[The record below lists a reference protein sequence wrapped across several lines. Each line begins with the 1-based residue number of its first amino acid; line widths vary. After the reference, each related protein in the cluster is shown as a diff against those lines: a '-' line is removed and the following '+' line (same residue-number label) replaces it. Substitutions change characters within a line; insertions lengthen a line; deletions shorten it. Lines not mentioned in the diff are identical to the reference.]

1 MPMPRRLSAT
11 EAAALVRPV
20 DSMAIPLGP
29 GQPQE
34 LLHALG
40 ARDDFQDLRVG
51 SSLLTGPYELFTR
64 RGVTLL
70 SGFHGPVERAL
81 RAQGHDVRFIP
92 GDFRRFGPIL
102 RRMRPRIMTTTAVPP
117 DAKGR
122 LSLSL
127 HAGGTV
133 AECLA
138 AGRDPERLLIVE
150 VNPNLP
156 RTQGLPPAHPHA
168 LPLELV
174 DVIVETDRP
183 PLTLPASTPSEI
195 ERAIAGHATR
205 FVPDG
210 ATLQTGIGG
219 VPNEIVKIL
228 AEGDLGDFGVHSE
241 MFSDGLM
248 ALHRAGKVTN
258 RKGMGGGYDGASIC
272 TFALGTAPLYAW
284 LDESPA
290 VRFLPVEHVNDPSL
304 IARNRRMV
312 SINGALTVDLEGQV
326 VADTMNGRQWSG
338 IGGHEDFVAGGA
350 MSEGGRS
357 LVCLPSTATLNGALV
372 SRIEARLVAGACV
385 TTPRHQVDVIV
396 TEHGAAELA
405 GRTLEE
411 RADAL
416 IAIAHPAFRDRL
428 RVEARERLVWRM
440 A

>member
-1 MPMPRRLSAT
+1 MPPRRLSAT

-40 ARDDFQDLRVG
+40 ARDDFEALRVG
-51 SSLLTGPYELFTR
+51 SSLLTGPYPLFAR

-81 RAQGHDVRFIP
+81 RAQGADVRFVP
-92 GDFRRFGPIL
+92 GDFRRFGPTL
-102 RRMRPRIMTTTAVPP
+102 RRMRPRIMTTTAAPP
-117 DAKGR
+117 DANGQ
-122 LSLSL
+122 LSLAL
-127 HAGGTV
+127 HAGGTI

-138 AGRDPERLLIVE
+138 AGRDPDRLLIVE
-150 VNPNLP
+150 VSRHLP
-156 RTQGLPPAHPHA
+156 RTRGLPPAHPHA
-168 LPLELV
+168 LPLDLV

-183 PLTLPASTPSEI
+183 PISLPDGEPSALEH
-195 ERAIAGHATR
+195 AIAAHAIPY
-205 FVPDG
+205 VPAG

-219 VPNEIVKIL
+219 VPSEIVKIL
-228 AEGDLGDFGVHSE
+228 AGSDLGDFGIHSE
-241 MFSDGLM
+241 MFTDGLM

-258 RKGMGGGYDGASIC
+258 RKGSPNGTDGHSIC
-272 TFALGTAPLYAW
+272 TFALGSRALYDW
-284 LDESPA
+284 LDENDA

-304 IARNRRMV
+304 IARNRCMI

-326 VADTMNGRQWSG
+326 VADTLNGRQWSG
-338 IGGHEDFVAGGA
+338 IGGHEDFVAGAA
-350 MSEGGRS
+350 MSEGGHS
-357 LVCLPSTATLNGALV
+357 LICLPSTATVGGTLV

-411 RADAL
+411 RAEAL

-428 RVEARERLVWRM
+428 REEARERLAWRM